1 MAIPIAISGA
11 AFCSNCNHLPI
22 EEVSEKGPHSRL
34 NWRWRWIRWR
44 ACGCSLESKWFPLKA
59 WTSGAYRGSRRR

>member
-34 NWRWRWIRWR
+34 NWQLALNSLTRVRVLFRIEVISSQGVGVWRLPWVP
-44 ACGCSLESKWFPLKA
+44 AA
-59 WTSGAYRGSRRR
+59 